1 MQNIPIQDVLK
12 TAIDRSHPIGRHS
25 AFTSLRVFIVVSSR
39 SPQRVHP
46 RRNAIGLGA
55 TVCAI
60 VISSPTDTT
69 SPEARQDDP
78 VNRIVLYRHIVIRLS
93 TLLGAVRKPRLGLE
107 PNLQHTLRSC
117 VYAASNTAR
126 DVLSDIPFGFS
137 PHLRTSWRNNKRRS
151 TATIQE
157 SRRCV

>member
-1 MQNIPIQDVLK
+1 MKNA
-12 TAIDRSHPIGRHS
+12 TDRNPHRS
-25 AFTSLRVFIVVSSR
+25 ALAFISLRVFIVVSSR

-46 RRNAIGLGA
+46 RRIAIGLGA

-78 VNRIVLYRHIVIRLS
+78 VNRIVLYSHIAIRLS

-107 PNLQHTLRSC
+107 PNLQHPYAPASTPLRIQLAMCCQIYHS
-117 VYAASNTAR
+117 
-126 DVLSDIPFGFS
+126 VLVLTFG
-137 PHLRTSWRNNKRRS
+137 HRGEITKRRS
-151 TATIQE
+151 TATIRK
-157 SRRCV
+157 S